1 MPDISAYPT
10 TEYLFYLWTE
20 SSKIIPGT
28 MTAHCVETK
37 STYKFSK
44 ADYVLNDINLRVPE
58 GAIYGF

>member
-1 MPDISAYPT
+1 
-10 TEYLFYLWTE
+10 
-20 SSKIIPGT
+20 